1 MEIFNTNYEK
11 QPVVV
16 SPLQIYMTNDPRN
29 NNNSEEKMRRWK
41 MKKKRGGQ
49 RKIGNID
56 EIEPQ
61 INIHNE

>member
-16 SPLQIYMTNDPRN
+16 SPLQICMNYDPRN

-41 MKKKRGGQ
+41 IKKKRGA
-49 RKIGNID
+49 NMD
-56 EIEPQ
+56 EIESQ
-61 INIHNE
+61 ININNE